1 MVVTTKQ
8 KVHMAASMMLATMPP
23 DYLDS
28 VIDSM
33 PKAKANF
40 NKPEDRADCRIEG
53 KAAKRRR
60 RQAER
65 NKK

>member
-1 MVVTTKQ
+1 MSSTSKVQTMVAMM
-8 KVHMAASMMLATMPP
+8 MAAMPP

>member
-1 MVVTTKQ
+1 MSSTSKVQTMVAMM
-8 KVHMAASMMLATMPP
+8 MAAMPP

-40 NKPEDRADCRIEG
+40 NKPEDRADCSIEG